1 LDDFDDEV
9 LKNNQMMKPSKLVAA
24 AAKSNKSMVCYTVQL
39 QAVCFCCISL
49 YLIVSCGPR
58 FL

>member
-1 LDDFDDEV
+1 
-9 LKNNQMMKPSKLVAA
+9 MMKPSNLVAA